1 MESPDTGPLQLE
13 AEWLMGAP
21 VSQRDTGDEDGCL
34 PSEAGVVRLNGE
46 KMPSWKDTSTSC
58 PGLSASVNT
67 TCSYSDRGARARP
80 RELLLLSIVR
90 RMLCVFSPSPESH
103 MSLWMLMGVTVLNLI
118 LGIDPSF

>member
-21 VSQRDTGDEDGCL
+21 ASHRDTGDEDGCL
-34 PSEAGVVRLNGE
+34 PSEAGVVRLNGQ

-80 RELLLLSIVR
+80 RQLLLL
-90 RMLCVFSPSPESH
+90 LCGGCFVSSLSPESH